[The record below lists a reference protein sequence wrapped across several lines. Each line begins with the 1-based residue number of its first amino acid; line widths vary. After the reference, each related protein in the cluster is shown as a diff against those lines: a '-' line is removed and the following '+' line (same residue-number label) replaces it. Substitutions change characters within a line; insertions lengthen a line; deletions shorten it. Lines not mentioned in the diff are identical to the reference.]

1 MAYSEA
7 GNREN
12 IFALKNDKRDPGNF
26 SVRSTKLM
34 INLVLQL

>member
-12 IFALKNDKRDPGNF
+12 IFALKNDKRGPGNF
-26 SVRSTKLM
+26 SVDQQ
-34 INLVLQL
+34 N

>member
-26 SVRSTKLM
+26 SL